1 MKLAFHQP
9 VYDVSTANLN
19 WIPERFVTAAGKKRE
34 ALSSG
39 HTLDQVCRGLQMV
52 VSTTKARQVKFFRS
66 FECKESAD
74 VIHEEMKRLM
84 FRSWKNNAIR

>member
-1 MKLAFHQP
+1 MWDVQRSPRCLDSTPDIVKLAFHQP

-34 ALSSG
+34 ALSPG

-52 VSTTKARQVKFFRS
+52 VSTTKARDLV
-66 FECKESAD
+66 
-74 VIHEEMKRLM
+74 LLLTG
-84 FRSWKNNAIR
+84 